1 MAKQLNWDGTEVGAK
16 ASNVTYNNTTSGMEA
31 TNVQSAI
38 DELKRTAGSGGGGGS
53 YAPYNG
59 KRMAVIG
66 DSFTANGVWIAAMA
80 QKLHLLETKNR
91 AISGGSWTQ
100 RAATQDN
107 TGLPYLS
114 AFFRMQLLYADYQA
128 AGTSPDYILIVDGVN
143 DYGNALTLGS
153 VSLDTIDDVNNTDIT
168 SVAFEK
174 SNTKAFEDSELVD
187 EITETFDLT
196 TFTGGAQATLAYITA
211 RYPNAIVKIGFT
223 PAWQQGCYNGVNN
236 NGWSSVDT
244 YLDRLKTLATMYGA
258 QFIDTS
264 HVGICSWV
272 ASSKDANW
280 KGANDG
286 HPSSAANARIG
297 AAMAR
302 LLLCNL

>member
-38 DELKRTAGSGGGGGS
+38 DELKRTAGGGGGGS
-53 YAPYNG
+53 YAPYSG
-59 KRMAVIG
+59 KRMAVVG
-66 DSFTANGVWIAAMA
+66 DSFSANDVWINAMA
-80 QKLHLLETKNR
+80 GHLSLTEAKNKS
-91 AISGGSWTQ
+91 ISGGSWTQ
-100 RAATQDN
+100 RVATQDN
-107 TGLPYLS
+107 PVLPYLS
-114 AFFRMQLLYADYQA
+114 AFFRIQLLYANYQA

-143 DYGNALTLGS
+143 DYGNQLTLGNI
-153 VSLDTIDDVNNTDIT
+153 SLDTIDDVNNTGIT
-168 SVAFEK
+168 SLAVETY
-174 SNTKAFEDSELVD
+174 NTRAFEDSELVD
-187 EITETFDLT
+187 EITETFDLA
-196 TFTGGAQATLAYITA
+196 TFTGGAQAALAYITA
-211 RYPNAIVKIGFT
+211 RFPNAIVKIGFT
-223 PAWQQGCYNGVNN
+223 PAWQQGCYHGINRD
-236 NGWSSVDT
+236 GWSSVDT

-272 ASSKDANW
+272 ASSKAANW